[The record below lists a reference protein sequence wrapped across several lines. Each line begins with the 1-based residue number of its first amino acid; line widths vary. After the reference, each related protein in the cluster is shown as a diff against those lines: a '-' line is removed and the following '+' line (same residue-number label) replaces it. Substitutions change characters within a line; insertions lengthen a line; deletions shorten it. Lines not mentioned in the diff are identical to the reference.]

1 MERTSPLRSSHRDG
15 QKTYMERLIQS
26 PDEGVM
32 PRKDAS
38 LLEVLTQVGISDGR
52 KFRQVSGLWGKP
64 EETYLG
70 V

>member
-38 LLEVLTQVGISDGR
+38 LLEVLTQVGISDRGSE
-52 KFRQVSGLWGKP
+52 VLVG
-64 EETYLG
+64 
-70 V
+70 